1 MIVDYLRYVAF
12 AGRLRDFFERDLF
25 DYVEPEATTGQH
37 LRFAPEYIEKRLGWR
52 GQTIV
57 RDLHWDPHARDVI
70 FEELKEKIGVATVA
84 DGLIGLH
91 FRVGERPPTHLYV
104 ELRAPDLEIIVD
116 IDPRHWS
123 EKHQN
128 RRAYHETP
136 VVYRRSGPATGGI
149 QSGARIQAASQTQN
163 MYGTLCGVF
172 SASGGS
178 AFALTCG
185 HVVAPTSEVM
195 EERPFRI
202 WKLRLGSYFAYLG
215 KTSHHSM
222 CELEK
227 ARETLET
234 RLDAALIKLEAP
246 ATRKQACGKALRP
259 AAIKPISSLVQE
271 EPVAFRGAG
280 RPADTLARILAV
292 TVRKSIDL
300 FDDGKLSSLTDALML
315 GHRQPMYILQP
326 VNRPGDSGAA
336 LRQGVSFAGSVTN
349 ENQWYGMIV
358 GGDETSAY
366 ATHAESL
373 WAWAAEVTSSNDLEF
388 AFEI

>member
-25 DYVEPEATTGQH
+25 HYVEPEATTGQH

-57 RDLHWDPHARDVI
+57 RDLHWDPHARDLI
-70 FEELKEKIGVATVA
+70 FEELKEKVGVATVA
-84 DGLIGLH
+84 DGLTGLH

-116 IDPRHWS
+116 IHPCHWS
-123 EKHQN
+123 EKYQN
-128 RRAYHETP
+128 RRSYHQIP
-136 VVYRRSGPATGGI
+136 VVYRRSGPATGAI
-149 QSGARIQAASQTQN
+149 QSGARIQAASRTQY

-172 SASGGS
+172 AASGGP

-222 CELEK
+222 LELET
-227 ARETLET
+227 ARETVET
-234 RLDAALIKLEAP
+234 GLDAALIELEAP
-246 ATRKQACGKALRP
+246 ATRKQGCGKALLP

-300 FDDGKLSSLTDALML
+300 FDDGKLSSLTDALLL
-315 GHRQPMYILQP
+315 GHRQPMYTLQP
-326 VNRPGDSGAA
+326 VSRPGDSGAA
-336 LRQGVSFAGSVTN
+336 LRQGVSFAGFVTK

-373 WAWAAEVTSSNDLEF
+373 WAWAAEVTSSNGLEF
-388 AFEI
+388 AFEM